1 MSTAT
6 TSRWSFAHPVL
17 TTFAAPS
24 GGWLTTEE
32 LLRRIPRL
40 APEDLDDLVKMGIVE
55 SYPQAGQRLYRYV
68 G

>member
-1 MSTAT
+1 
-6 TSRWSFAHPVL
+6 VL